1 MRWLLWRC
9 WKGSDA
15 IVTRRMVIHERRPS
29 RWGAGLFFGAA
40 SVAALIFCGIVAVQ
54 QHEAALFALGI
65 VFAILPGFL
74 AVDACFDST
83 LWADALTVGV
93 NPGIGRH
100 RSYPRHEVASIL
112 HATGYRGV
120 PFLIFLR
127 ADGSQLFSTSDNF
140 GRPDVDALAAY
151 LGVPVSYDAANL
163 ARLTEPHLPIKWQ
176 NVLGYPGLGF
186 LTVFAFGLLVMM
198 GSDAISLVVTDRSYQ
213 SATVCATPLD
223 PGPCRLV
230 GRGTIVHHY
239 WQASSYWVVT
249 ALPNG
254 HSVETYLS
262 QDLWRTLYPGELVN
276 IEAFGGKVILINGIR
291 TSDYPGDQVGNGLAL
306 GLVGLLIF
314 AGPAAFT
321 AIALRKLLRQRRSDA
336 PPTTSAVA

>member
-1 MRWLLWRC
+1 
-9 WKGSDA
+9 
-15 IVTRRMVIHERRPS
+15 MVIRES
-29 RWGAGLFFGAA
+29 RSSRLGAGLFFGAA
-40 SVAALIFCGIVAVQ
+40 SVAALVFCGIVAMQ
-54 QHEAALFALGI
+54 QHELALFAAGI
-65 VFAILPGFL
+65 LFAILPGFL
-74 AVDACFDST
+74 AVDACVDST
-83 LWADALTVGV
+83 LWADALTIGV
-93 NPGIGRH
+93 NPGIGRR

-127 ADGSQLFSTSDNF
+127 ADRSLLFSTSDNF
-140 GRPDVDALAAY
+140 RRPDVDALAAY

-163 ARLTEPHLPIKWQ
+163 ARLTDPRLPIKWQ

-186 LTVFAFGLLVMM
+186 LTVFAFGLLAMM

-213 SATVCATPLD
+213 SASVCVTPLD

-230 GRGTIVHHY
+230 GRGTIVHQY
-239 WQASSYWVVT
+239 WQASTNPSYWVVT

-254 HSVETYLS
+254 KSVETYLS
-262 QDLWRTLYPGELVN
+262 PELWRTLYPSEAVS
-276 IEAFGGKVILINGIR
+276 IEAFGGKVSLINGIR

-314 AGPAAFT
+314 SGPAAFT
-321 AIALRKLLRQRRSDA
+321 TIALRKLLRQRQTDA
-336 PPTTSAVA
+336 PPTASAVA